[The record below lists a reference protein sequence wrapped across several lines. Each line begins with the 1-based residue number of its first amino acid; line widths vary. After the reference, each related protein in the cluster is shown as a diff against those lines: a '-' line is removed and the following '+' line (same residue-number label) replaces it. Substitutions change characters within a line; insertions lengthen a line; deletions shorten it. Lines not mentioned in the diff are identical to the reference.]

1 MILML
6 CIASVGAEFIRAS
19 QRSPIFVMGFGKT
32 GTTSLYRYFQC
43 GGYRVSHW
51 KCLPDLLCGRC
62 LFDNYYANRPLL
74 TGCGDYEVYTQL
86 DATEPPDNCFYPQT
100 DLLDELHQQHPL
112 SPWILNTRPFNHWLS
127 SVMHWNNLTARLIG
141 CGSIR
146 DNTTE
151 EFRNLYYERLNRVR
165 KFWTT
170 HKSHAFVEVN
180 IESPYAAHILF
191 RHFGINTSCWSDANS
206 NLKQ

>member
-1 MILML
+1 MIALF
-6 CIASVGAEFIRAS
+6 IALVTAQVLRAS
-19 QRSPIFVMGFGKT
+19 QDSPIFVMGFGKT

-62 LFDNYYANRPLL
+62 IFDNYYANRPLL

-86 DATEPPDNCFYPQT
+86 DATLPPHNCFHPQT
-100 DLLDELHQQHPL
+100 HLIDELHQQYPR
-112 SPWILNTRPFNHWLS
+112 SPWILNTRPFDHWLT
-127 SVMHWNNLTARLIG
+127 SVRHWNNMTDRLLE

-146 DNTTE
+146 ENTTE
-151 EFRNLYYERLNRVR
+151 EFRNLYYDRLNRVR
-165 KFWTT
+165 SFWAT
-170 HKSHAFVEVN
+170 HKTHAFVEIN